1 MLDLIILLVLLS
13 GLIVGAKRGFIV
25 QMMHIVSFV
34 VALIV
39 AYIYYKPLAQKFVFW
54 VPYPGVTDSGSLG
67 VVIDSLDLDR
77 TFYRVVAFAVIFFA
91 VKISLQIVASIFDFI
106 TYLPVLGTMNR
117 WLGALFGMIE
127 NYLIMFILLYI
138 LALLPIDMIQN
149 LMSKSFYPGSY
160 WSIHRLSRRCSKT
173 GGIFISTHRNVKAV

>member
-1 MLDLIILLVLLS
+1 MLDLIILVVLLV
-13 GLIVGAKRGFIV
+13 GLLVGAKRGFIV

-34 VALIV
+34 VALVV

-106 TYLPVLGTMNR
+106 AYLPVLNMVNR
-117 WLGALFGMIE
+117 WRGALFGLIE
-127 NYLIMFILLYI
+127 NYLILFIVLYV
-138 LALLPIDMIQN
+138 LALVPLDLVQN
-149 LMSKSFYPGSY
+149 LMSKSF
-160 WSIHRLSRRCSKT
+160 LSGLMLEHTPIITKMFQKWWYIYLHAS
-173 GGIFISTHRNVKAV
+173 